1 LLADRV
7 AIVQALFDTFAE
19 YEPNPDDLEAVTTG
33 KTTEQGIKLRL
44 ASQRVSLF
52 FGATGCKFTKEA
64 AVWAEADKILGILS
78 SFLNI
83 LTKMGEARLGKR
95 NAVLSLH
102 LQPKT
107 VSFQDVLRPFI
118 TPEIQ
123 KLDPGPL
130 AAMAVVARWPGR
142 RITLDGSAQLANGIF
157 VQMER
162 DFPAELT
169 FDEMKQQLFDD
180 EIAVFQLL
188 RVEEVEE

>member
-1 LLADRV
+1 MAEQITIPISIFEVTIRYEQPVIRLLADRV

-107 VSFQDVLRPFI
+107 VSFQVYA
-118 TPEIQ
+118 
-123 KLDPGPL
+123 PL
-130 AAMAVVARWPGR
+130 
-142 RITLDGSAQLANGIF
+142 S
-157 VQMER
+157 
-162 DFPAELT
+162 
-169 FDEMKQQLFDD
+169 
-180 EIAVFQLL
+180 LL
-188 RVEEVEE
+188 RFRNSIQGP